1 MSAPKSFL
9 LATWEGGGSV
19 PPMLELARR
28 LAERGHGVRV
38 MSDACNRAESEASG
52 ARFIAWSRAPSKPK
66 RSREFD
72 TWDDWSQANP
82 ADGFHNLMQ
91 NVLAGPALAY
101 AQDLTA
107 ELQREPADLVISSEM
122 LFGVHLGCEALAQRF
137 VLMAVNIPLFPL
149 PGFIPLGPGLKPA
162 RTAEQSAV
170 HAEVLAMNEEMLAA
184 SLPAFNTA
192 RAALKLSPLA
202 RMTDQHAA
210 AEAYYIATARA
221 FDFAPSILPAKVSYV
236 GPLLGEPAWAAPF
249 RSPFPESDRSPLAL
263 VAFSTTFQNHAGV
276 LQRVIDA
283 IARLPMKAVVT
294 LGGSINREEVRGA
307 DNVALL
313 ESAPHRAVLSEAVLA
328 VTHGGHGTVVK
339 ALAAGKPL
347 LILPH
352 GRDQEDN
359 AVRVTERGA
368 GLRLD
373 RNSETSAIHTALSTL
388 IEDPSY
394 AASAQI
400 LGAEIRREIASS
412 DLMGRL
418 EACASGA
425 ASSSAAA

>member
-1 MSAPKSFL
+1 MSAAKSFL

-19 PPMLELARR
+19 PPMLELARQ
-28 LAERGHGVRV
+28 LAERGHRVRV
-38 MSDACNRAESEASG
+38 MSDACNRAESEAAG

-101 AQDLTA
+101 AHDLKA
-107 ELQREPADLVISSEM
+107 ELKREPADLVVSSEM

-137 VLMAVNIPLFPL
+137 VLLAVNIPLFPL

-162 RTAEQSAV
+162 RTPEEHAV
-170 HAEVLAMNEEMLAA
+170 HADVLAMNEEMLAA
-184 SLPAFNTA
+184 SLPAFNAA
-192 RAALKLSPLA
+192 REALNLSPLA
-202 RMTDQHAA
+202 RMSDQHAA

-221 FDFAPSILPAKVSYV
+221 FDFAPTNLPAKVSYV
-236 GPLLGEPAWAAPF
+236 GPLLGEPAWAAPL
-249 RSPFPESDRSPLAL
+249 RLPFAEGDRRPLAL
-263 VAFSTTFQNHAGV
+263 VSFSTTFQNHAGV

-283 IARLPMKAVVT
+283 IAQLPMKAIVT
-294 LGGSINREEVRGA
+294 LGGSIGPEEVRGA

-313 ESAPHRAVLSEAVLA
+313 ESAPHCAVLDKVALA

-352 GRDQEDN
+352 GRDQADN

-368 GLRLD
+368 GLCLD
-373 RNSETSAIHTALSTL
+373 RNAETSAIRQAVSTL
-388 IEDPSY
+388 LEDSSY
-394 AASAQI
+394 AAAAHA
-400 LGAEIRREIASS
+400 LGAKIQREIASS
-412 DLMGRL
+412 DLIAQL
-418 EACASGA
+418 EARASRA
-425 ASSSAAA
+425 ALPCAAA